1 MHMFIYWQIFLTCER
16 EQAQQIISTYFVYF
30 SYHSC
35 ELDLLSHIIIKEL
48 KFEAQRNYF
57 YFFHGCTCGRWKF
70 PDLGSNVSHSCDLC
84 HSCGN
89 TKSLTHCTGPGSI
102 PKLPQRQHQIPNPC
116 AMAGT
121 VGRGILISNSKQKKV
136 YWRCLKKLSS
146 SLYSKL

>member
-102 PKLPQRQHQIPNPC
+102 PKLPQRQHQILNLLC
-116 AMAGT
+116 CSRDSELLFFSFYSYITRQFDLT
-121 VGRGILISNSKQKKV
+121 VHFFEV
-136 YWRCLKKLSS
+136 YIWKD
-146 SLYSKL
+146 